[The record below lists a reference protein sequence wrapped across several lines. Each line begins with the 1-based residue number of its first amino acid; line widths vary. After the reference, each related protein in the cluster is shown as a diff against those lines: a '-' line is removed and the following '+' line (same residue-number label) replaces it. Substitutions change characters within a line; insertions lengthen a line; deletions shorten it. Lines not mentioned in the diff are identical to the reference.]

1 MSIVDRIHDGM
12 KNGKYSHTHMHARA
26 HTHRRYFKTVKPE
39 KPVKKK
45 IIRALVS
52 REPWKVLRLP
62 LT

>member
-1 MSIVDRIHDGM
+1 M
-12 KNGKYSHTHMHARA
+12 KNGKYSHTHMHVRT

-45 IIRALVS
+45 NHQGT